1 MFGFG
6 CFAIIY
12 ILMGV
17 FYHDLVQR
25 PVLFFFLYGLTFFF
39 SNFGPNTT
47 TYVLSSCTYDAN
59 IRSTCSGIS
68 SAAGKVGAVIG
79 ASIMPVL
86 ETSRGV
92 GDTLSIMGMIA
103 ISGLLL
109 THFTVPYVTQLEIGE
124 RRKKLKLPQSA

>member
-1 MFGFG
+1 
-6 CFAIIY
+6 
-12 ILMGV
+12 
-17 FYHDLVQR
+17 
-25 PVLFFFLYGLTFFF
+25 
-39 SNFGPNTT
+39 
-47 TYVLSSCTYDAN
+47 
-59 IRSTCSGIS
+59 
-68 SAAGKVGAVIG
+68 
-79 ASIMPVL
+79 MPVL